1 MLSHLPS
8 LVFLYIASPYLGAS
22 VRSVDYQ
29 SAMLTSRSA
38 LGSDSDHIAS
48 NLGPSRHSL
57 ETCVR
62 VPAEYFNSVASLCIP
77 IVLVVDVKLIRKQE
91 QSDWSQFSKQ
101 K

>member
-1 MLSHLPS
+1 MCRF

-22 VRSVDYQ
+22 VQICGLSV
-29 SAMLTSRSA
+29 S

-62 VPAEYFNSVASLCIP
+62 VPAEYFNSVTSIP